1 MFDWLDGKKKN
12 TEDFCF
18 DVDINQIVLMILDF
32 CQKEDISHDNPKFEI
47 WDHVPYLGYRMSMF
61 CRLKDNQVDVF
72 ADKFSLVEEYGKMHQ
87 IKVSAL
93 NAGGLRDS
101 LSDIFISTM
110 FLDKRKKLT
119 PEKVKKVIKC

>member
-1 MFDWLDGKKKN
+1 MFDWLDEEKKN

-18 DVDINQIVLMILDF
+18 DVDINQIVSMILEF
-32 CQKEDISHDNPKFEI
+32 CQKADISHDDPKFEI
-47 WDHVPYLGYRMSMF
+47 WDHVPYLGYRMSMS

-72 ADKFSLVEEYGKMHQ
+72 KDNFSLVEEYGKMHQ
-87 IKVSAL
+87 IEVSAL
-93 NAGGLRDS
+93 DAGCLWDS